1 MKMNGLKRVLIA
13 YDTRHNSERFAKLTA
28 SVLQVRDMDVW
39 VFGEPVPTP
48 VLSYGVRKLG
58 MDIGIV
64 ITASHN
70 PPEYNGY
77 KVYTSNGV
85 QAVPEVTDEL
95 TKLVEKAWNEPIN
108 CHGKIQ
114 YCPKKCFGRIHR

>member
-1 MKMNGLKRVLIA
+1 V
-13 YDTRHNSERFAKLTA
+13 Y
-28 SVLQVRDMDVW
+28 

-58 MDIGIV
+58 MDMGVV

-85 QAVPEVTDEL
+85 QAVPEVTDVLTEL
-95 TKLVEKAWNEPIN
+95 VKQAWNQPIN
-108 CHGKIQ
+108 AVENTRLCHKMCLMSIFQ
-114 YCPKKCFGRIHR
+114 MLQKL